1 MMMMIHKGIKTILS
15 VSRRQPNLLTPL
27 QGIKKNVSQMSLTT
41 NLKMG
46 KMMTLKIISNSLL
59 NRMILIC
66 TLRDQT
72 MMRLSKNSTNSRIW
86 LTRICRDQKTKI
98 KHTKVTSKKLA
109 TWLKTIRLN
118 RKRCLPIIELRKIK
132 IWSVKKTIRN
142 FFKYLLHNPITDRQ
156 SKILYKPNDSHKKAL
171 RKTMRLVQ
179 MILMM

>member
-1 MMMMIHKGIKTILS
+1 
-15 VSRRQPNLLTPL
+15 
-27 QGIKKNVSQMSLTT
+27 MSLTI

-46 KMMTLKIISNSLL
+46 KVTLKIISSSRL
-59 NRMILIC
+59 NRMILRCI
-66 TLRDQT
+66 LRGQT
-72 MMRLSKNSTNSRIW
+72 MMKWSKNSMNSPIW
-86 LTRICRDQKTKI
+86 STRICIDQKNKI
-98 KHTKVTSKKLA
+98 RHTKVTSKKLA